1 MHDSCDNLS
10 VEIETSLDSIDQ
22 RIISALQLNGRL
34 SYEELGTQVGLSASA
49 TLRRVK
55 RLEESG
61 VIAGY
66 VALVRARKIGL
77 GLTAYIN
84 VRMEKHTGGDKRSP
98 MDLFAAAVQTWPE
111 VIDCVSLTGEMDYLM
126 RIVVADM
133 DHYTRF
139 VMDTLL
145 KHPSVQDCKTS
156 FVMRPVKATVTLV

>member
-1 MHDSCDNLS
+1 MSTDTTLD
-10 VEIETSLDSIDQ
+10 SLDR
-22 RIISALQLNGRL
+22 RIISALEESGRL
-34 SYEELGTQVGLSASA
+34 SYEELGGKVGLSASA

-55 RLEESG
+55 RLEDTG
-61 VIAGY
+61 VIAKY
-66 VALVRARKIGL
+66 VALISARHIGL

-98 MDLFAAAVQTWPE
+98 MDVFAAAVQTWPE
-111 VIDCVSLTGEMDYLM
+111 VVECVSLTGEMDYLM

-145 KHPSVQDCKTS
+145 KHTSVQDCKTS
-156 FVMRPVKATVTLV
+156 FVLRSVKSKITLV

>member
-1 MHDSCDNLS
+1 MQA
-10 VEIETSLDSIDQ
+10 ETTLDSLDQ
-22 RIISALQLNGRL
+22 RIISALQQNGRL
-34 SYEELGTQVGLSASA
+34 SYEELGGQVGLSASA

-55 RLEESG
+55 RLEETG

-66 VALVRARKIGL
+66 VALVRGKKIGL

-98 MDLFAAAVQTWPE
+98 MDLFAAAVLTWPE

-126 RIVVADM
+126 RIAVADM

-145 KHPSVQDCKTS
+145 KHPSVQDCRTS
-156 FVMRPVKATVTLV
+156 FVMRPVKATATLV

>member
-1 MHDSCDNLS
+1 MKLD
-10 VEIETSLDSIDQ
+10 SLDE
-22 RIISALQLNGRL
+22 RIISMLQSNGRL

-49 TLRRVK
+49 ALRRVK
-55 RLEESG
+55 RLEEAG

-66 VALVRARKIGL
+66 VALVRAKKIGL

-111 VIDCVSLTGEMDYLM
+111 VIDCVSLTGEMDYLL